1 MMKMITV
8 GEKAADAIKSVMEIE
23 KINQT
28 MLAEKMNYNRQAVQQ
43 SLNRRVS
50 TMRVETMR
58 RMIEA
63 MGWKIV
69 LVHSDEMENR
79 S

>member
-1 MMKMITV
+1 MMNMIAV
-8 GEKAADAIKSVMEIE
+8 GQKAADAIKSVMEIE
-23 KINQT
+23 KVNQT

-43 SLNRRVS
+43 SLNRRAG

-58 RMIEA
+58 RMVEA

-69 LVHSDEMENR
+69 LVPEDELENR
-79 S
+79 F

>member
-1 MMKMITV
+1 MMNMIAV
-8 GEKAADAIKSVMEIE
+8 GQKAADAIKSVMEIE
-23 KINQT
+23 KVNQT

-43 SLNRRVS
+43 SLNRRAG

-58 RMIEA
+58 RMVEA

-69 LVHSDEMENR
+69 LVPADEHENR
-79 S
+79 F

>member
-1 MMKMITV
+1 MIPV
-8 GEKAADAIKSVMEIE
+8 GQKAGDAIKSVMEIE

-43 SLNRRVS
+43 SLNRRAG
-50 TMRVETMR
+50 TIRVETMR
-58 RMIEA
+58 RMVEA

-69 LVHSDEMENR
+69 LVPTDELENR
-79 S
+79 F

>member
-1 MMKMITV
+1 MMNMIAV
-8 GEKAADAIKSVMEIE
+8 GQKAADAIKSVMEIE
-23 KINQT
+23 KVNQT

-43 SLNRRVS
+43 SLNRRAG

-58 RMIEA
+58 MMVEA

-69 LVHSDEMENR
+69 LVPADELKNR
-79 S
+79 F